1 MGLHG
6 GRKTCQTTSRGREAP
21 SNQFL
26 KFEEF
31 LKFPCFKK
39 SNNFFFGL
47 VQLLTF
53 IQQAACTSN
62 ERVAS
67 TSNERVASTSNERVA
82 SAQKRG
88 SARHL
93 SSGEKGILVRRALDF
108 RGFWG
113 ISGWIFW
120 GFLDSILSTIWPGL
134 ACPLR
139 YVRRGSTTSRRRWSK
154 MIFRK
159 VF

>member
-53 IQQAACTSN
+53 IQQAACTS
-62 ERVAS
+62 
-67 TSNERVASTSNERVA
+67 ERVASTSNERVA

-93 SSGEKGILVRRALDF
+93 SSGEKGHFSTAGIRLSWILGYFGLDF
-108 RGFWG
+108 LG
-113 ISGWIFW
+113 IFGLHFEHNLAWTCLSFKVCATWIEAVLSK
-120 GFLDSILSTIWPGL
+120 GAKSTIFKS
-134 ACPLR
+134 
-139 YVRRGSTTSRRRWSK
+139 V
-154 MIFRK
+154 
-159 VF
+159 